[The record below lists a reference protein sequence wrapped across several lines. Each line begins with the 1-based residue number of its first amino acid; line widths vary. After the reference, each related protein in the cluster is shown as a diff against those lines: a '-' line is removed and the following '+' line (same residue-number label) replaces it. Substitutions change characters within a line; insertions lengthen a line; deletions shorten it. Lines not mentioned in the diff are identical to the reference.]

1 MVTTDRGQIQMH
13 QTLLT
18 DRGQIQMH
26 QTPVNNRTGSGAFES
41 DP

>member
-26 QTPVNNRTGSGAFES
+26 QTPVNNRTGSGAFEY